1 MKHHLCIRI
10 SPRFALQRAK
20 PVTANLSPISDGNAV
35 DNGMADLVACEYTP
49 SDYVYPATVD
59 DLAGQIHPPY
69 DLER

>member
-1 MKHHLCIRI
+1 
-10 SPRFALQRAK
+10 
-20 PVTANLSPISDGNAV
+20 VTANLSPISDGNAV